1 MSGETTRQN
10 RELAAQGI
18 ANTTVAFFGGIPGAQ
33 ATIRSVLILKEGAT
47 TRLAGILVG
56 VFVFVE
62 LIAFQDLIG
71 LIPRAVFTG
80 VLVKVG
86 YDVFDWGPVRRYVL
100 QVWDTVRSAT
110 HVRRD
115 QPVSHTDA
123 AFIAATAAATLIWN
137 LNVAV
142 IGGTLAFHGVTALRQ
157 SAGRKVAESD
167 GALSDED

>member
-1 MSGETTRQN
+1 M
-10 RELAAQGI
+10 
-18 ANTTVAFFGGIPGAQ
+18 
-33 ATIRSVLILKEGAT
+33 
-47 TRLAGILVG
+47 RLAGMSVG
-56 VFVFVE
+56 IFVLVE

-86 YDVFDWGPVRRYVL
+86 YDVFDWGPVRRYAL
-100 QVWDTVRSAT
+100 QIWDTVRDDT

-123 AFIAATAAATLIWN
+123 AFIAATTAATLIWN

-142 IGGTLAFHGVTALRQ
+142 IGGTLAFHAVKALRQ
-157 SAGRKVAESD
+157 SAGRKVPKSE
-167 GALSDED
+167 GTLSDED